1 MKHLLAILTVLF
13 AVLAFLISCGGSE
26 ESSELGSIYGVVSD
40 KATGEPIKNAG
51 VELLPIG
58 LKTVTG
64 SDGSFE
70 FMDIS
75 SGHYNLLVT
84 KTGYSDTK
92 SSTITVESG
101 KESKGDV
108 QLEKAP
114 AALRIVDDAGKDISE
129 LDFGMRPDD
138 VSRSFGIFN
147 DSPDSLNWKI
157 TTTAEWIKE
166 PKNGKTDTLKAGDT
180 VGIIVVIDRTLM
192 REGEN
197 LTQLHITSNNGNKQ
211 LVIKATNYD
220 VVTLDA
226 TRIGKSS
233 ATLNGELINNDAD
246 YTETGFVYGTMA
258 TPSFDNN
265 AMTVSNTAVQL
276 GSLGNAVSGLEAS
289 RTYYYRAYAKND
301 TKTFY
306 GETKKFATL
315 SDKYVSLP
323 DGLVVATE
331 DAGKADW
338 YDAVNMC
345 DNYTLAGVTDWRLPT
360 ENELMTMYNNKNSIG
375 NFKDDCYWA
384 SDYMDISYSYREVWY
399 IDFSDGKVLATYELS
414 NSYYV
419 RCVR

>member
-1 MKHLLAILTVLF
+1 MKNFRMFLVF
-13 AVLAFLISCGGSE
+13 AVLAFLVSCGGSE
-26 ESSELGSIYGVVSD
+26 GTNDSSEPGSIYGVVSD

-51 VELLPIG
+51 VELLPVG

-101 KESKGDV
+101 KQSKGDV

-138 VSRSFGIFN
+138 LSRSFGIFN
-147 DSPDSLNWKI
+147 DSPDSINWSI

-197 LTQLHITSNNGNKQ
+197 LTQLHITSNNGNKR
-211 LVIKATNYD
+211 LAIKATNYD

-276 GSLGNAVSGLEAS
+276 GSFGNAVSGLEAS
-289 RTYYYRAYAKND
+289 KTYYYRAYAKND

-315 SDKYVSLP
+315 SDKYVTLP
-323 DGLVVATE
+323 GGLVVAKE
-331 DAGKADW
+331 DAGKVDW
-338 YDAVNMC
+338 SDAGTMC
-345 DNYTLAGVTDWRLPT
+345 NNYTLAGLTDWRLPT
-360 ENELMTMYNNKNSIG
+360 IDELMTMYNNKNTIG
-375 NFKDDCYWA
+375 GFKDGKYW
-384 SDYMDISYSYREVWY
+384 SSTTDGSSYAYFV
-399 IDFSDGKVLATYELS
+399 DFSDGNVNDGSKSSLL
-414 NSYYV
+414 YV

>member
-1 MKHLLAILTVLF
+1 
-13 AVLAFLISCGGSE
+13 
-26 ESSELGSIYGVVSD
+26 
-40 KATGEPIKNAG
+40 
-51 VELLPIG
+51 
-58 LKTVTG
+58 
-64 SDGSFE
+64 
-70 FMDIS
+70 MDIQP
-75 SGHYNLLVT
+75 GHYNLLVT

-101 KESKGDV
+101 KQAKGDV

-114 AALRIVDDAGKDISE
+114 AALRIVDDSGKDIEDEE
-129 LDFGMRPDD
+129 LDFGMKPDD

-147 DSPDSLNWKI
+147 DSPDSIDWTI
-157 TTTAEWIKE
+157 TKTAEWITE
-166 PKNGKTDTLKAGDT
+166 PENGKTDTLKAGDT

-197 LTQLHITSNNGNKQ
+197 LTRLHITSNNGNKQ
-211 LVIKATNYD
+211 LAIKATNYD

-276 GSLGNAVSGLEAS
+276 GGFGNAVSGLEAS

-315 SDKYVSLP
+315 SNEYVTLP
-323 DGLVVATE
+323 GGLVVAKE
-331 DAGKADW
+331 DAGKVDW
-338 YDAVNMC
+338 YDAVTMC
-345 DNYTLAGVTDWRLPT
+345 DNYTLAGLTDWRLPT
-360 ENELMTMYNNKNSIG
+360 KDELMTMYNNRNTIG
-375 NFKDDCYWA
+375 NFKDGWYW
-384 SDYMDISYSYREVWY
+384 SSTTTYGSYAYRVDLSSGY
-399 IDFSDGKVLATYELS
+399 VSNDHKS

>member
-1 MKHLLAILTVLF
+1 MKHSLSILTAVF

-92 SSTITVESG
+92 SSTIIVESG
-101 KESKGDV
+101 KQSKGDV

-114 AALRIVDDAGKDISE
+114 AALRIVDDAGKDIEE

-138 VSRSFGIFN
+138 VSRAFNIFN
-147 DSPDSLNWKI
+147 DGSDSINWTI

-258 TPSFDNN
+258 TPSL
-265 AMTVSNTAVQL
+265 T
-276 GSLGNAVSGLEAS
+276 
-289 RTYYYRAYAKND
+289 
-301 TKTFY
+301 
-306 GETKKFATL
+306 
-315 SDKYVSLP
+315 
-323 DGLVVATE
+323 
-331 DAGKADW
+331 
-338 YDAVNMC
+338 
-345 DNYTLAGVTDWRLPT
+345 
-360 ENELMTMYNNKNSIG
+360 TMP
-375 NFKDDCYWA
+375 
-384 SDYMDISYSYREVWY
+384 
-399 IDFSDGKVLATYELS
+399 
-414 NSYYV
+414 
-419 RCVR
+419 